1 MSQQAIDVLLLDDEA
16 DSLEFSRRALER
28 YVEPERIHCAQTVEQ
43 ALEILQSVHILMAF
57 LDVELTHS
65 NGFALC
71 DYIHREYPDIAVVI
85 LTGHVDLGAKS
96 YDYDAF
102 DFLTKPVDILRME
115 RTFKRFNARHD
126 DGASQRVMIE
136 TGSGFVLL
144 DPKEVRYIVKDGG
157 ACVVNCIHGE
167 SYRVGC
173 SLDKLET
180 MLESYD
186 FFRTHQSYLVPVA
199 RIQQVQGTKFGN
211 TYEASLDDGSTVPVS
226 RSKYSKLREHIMR
239 RSARLI

>member
-1 MSQQAIDVLLLDDEA
+1 MPQQAIDVLLLDDEL

-28 YVEPERIHCAQTVEQ
+28 YVEPERIHCAQTVEE
-43 ALEILQSVHILMAF
+43 ALEILQAENIRMAF
-57 LDVELTHS
+57 LDIELTHS

-102 DFLTKPVDILRME
+102 DFLTKPVDVLRME
-115 RTFKRFNARHD
+115 RTFKRFNARQD
-126 DGASQRVMIE
+126 DSTSRRVMIE

-144 DPKEVRYIVKDGG
+144 DPKEVRYVVKDGG
-157 ACVVNCIHGE
+157 ACVVNCVHGE

-180 MLESYD
+180 MLSDFD

-211 TYEASLDDGSTVPVS
+211 TYEARLDDGSTVPVS

-239 RSARLI
+239 RSARLM